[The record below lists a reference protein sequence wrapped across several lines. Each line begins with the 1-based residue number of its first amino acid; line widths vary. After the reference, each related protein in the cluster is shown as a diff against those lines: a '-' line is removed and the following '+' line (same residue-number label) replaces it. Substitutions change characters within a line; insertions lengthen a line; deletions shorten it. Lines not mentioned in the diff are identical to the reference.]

1 MEERRVSMEAY
12 KKVHNETVRSGLA
25 YEEDKR
31 REELNQ
37 KIEEVIN
44 LIQSFIQNPIS
55 PVKTPQTVTTNVSS
69 KLVQNTP
76 RFEENSGKSY
86 TCSDEVKNELKN
98 LPQIDTI
105 LKNLNSKDTDT
116 SIGAPESANNQDKR
130 SMTWAG
136 DQSQLECP
144 VEFALRSF
152 EGLHYDLGKGQE
164 RRTWNPGIIHHQ
176 SRRIWNT
183 VFQHFELLADRHAKG
198 AVQRRVWDPGI
209 THRGILEQHLKDK
222 VFLRAGVL

>member
-1 MEERRVSMEAY
+1 MEERRASMKAY
-12 KKVHNETVRSGLA
+12 KKVHNKTVRSGLGMAIMQQSMEIDMWDIKEKLAERREQMAIRA

-31 REELNQ
+31 REDLNQ

-44 LIQSFIQNPIS
+44 LIQCFIQNPIS

-86 TCSDEVKNELKN
+86 TCSDEVKNEF
-98 LPQIDTI
+98 
-105 LKNLNSKDTDT
+105 
-116 SIGAPESANNQDKR
+116 IGAPESANNQDKR

-136 DQSQLECP
+136 DQSRMLEKDVPSHGTRKQQLSRLIFGAELECP

-152 EGLHYDLGKGQE
+152 EGLHCDLGKGQE
-164 RRTWNPGIIHHQ
+164 RRT
-176 SRRIWNT
+176 
-183 VFQHFELLADRHAKG
+183 
-198 AVQRRVWDPGI
+198 
-209 THRGILEQHLKDK
+209 
-222 VFLRAGVL
+222 